1 MNWYYYRKKE
11 IDPTSLA
18 HLERLKNT
26 ELNKRKKVFEKK
38 IKEISNVFD
47 EKKFNKLSKNIPLTK
62 LRDEEKKIT
71 EYVKKSISC
80 LKVEYKY
87 YAIKGFLGKFK
98 DPKIIINVSCENSKF
113 SKEFLN
119 KFKKYIDLIFSYKK
133 ISEENLSFNLNIKE
147 FLRNLSGVK
156 DLGYLIDSE
165 FQNENSFKILA
176 IFETSK
182 INLTNIYGNKLNLHN
197 NTYIGDPFENIK
209 STPFRPL
216 RLKSDPYWSQALELT
231 KKEYYDEKFESTEQ
245 QIYLIGD
252 FFKNIYSISKK
263 LNYIYLNQVMSYEKF
278 RYYKDKLLD
287 HFNKYLRKSTL
298 VQRSRTREKRISE
311 TLNYVYVLS
320 NKSYP
325 GIFKIGWTSNL
336 PEERAEQ
343 LSAETGVIYPF
354 KVEFHKQF
362 KNAEKIEKKI
372 HRKFKLSR
380 LRNNKEFFKINIKI
394 VKNYIN
400 EIDER

>member
-1 MNWYYYRKKE
+1 MNWRYYRKKE

-18 HLERLKNT
+18 HLERLKNA

-38 IKEISNVFD
+38 IIEINNIFD
-47 EKKFNKLSKNIPLTK
+47 DKKFNKLSKNIPLSK

-71 EYVKKSISC
+71 EYTKRSSSNF
-80 LKVEYKY
+80 KVEYKY

-98 DPKIIINVSCENSKF
+98 DPKIIVNVSCEDPKF
-113 SKEFLN
+113 NKDFLN
-119 KFKKYIDLIFSYKK
+119 KFKKYTDLIFSYKK
-133 ISEENLSFNLNIKE
+133 TSEENLSFNLMIKE

-176 IFETSK
+176 IFGTIK
-182 INLTNIYGNKLNLHN
+182 INLTDINGNKLNLYN
-197 NTYIGDPFENIK
+197 NDYIEEPFENIK
-209 STPFRPL
+209 SVPFRPL

-245 QIYLIGD
+245 QIYLVGN

-263 LNYIYLNQVMSYEKF
+263 LDYIYLNQVISYERF
-278 RYYKDKLLD
+278 RYYKDKLQD

-311 TLNYVYVLS
+311 TLNYIYVLS

-325 GIFKIGWTSNL
+325 GVFKIGWTSNL

-343 LSAETGVIYPF
+343 LSADTGVIYPF
-354 KVEFHKQF
+354 KVEFYKQF

-372 HRKFKLSR
+372 HRKFKLLR
-380 LRNNKEFFKINIKI
+380 LRNNKEFFKINIKV